1 MKLWTLSKLHKPP
14 PPNNGGFG
22 DKSLDIEIIFSFLM
36 EALKMMFGKLRPG
49 DKCQTLMIL
58 HQYFLNVMS
67 ILDLK

>member
-1 MKLWTLSKLHKPP
+1 
-14 PPNNGGFG
+14 
-22 DKSLDIEIIFSFLM
+22 M

-67 ILDLK
+67 ILDLKWLQFQNLKGKKAPAPSVGAHI